1 MEAVSDSKTSL
12 KGKKTWFHF
21 RAMAPKNVRIRF
33 MVENV
38 GIYENMYEVLFYT
51 ILRMI
56 AGLNLFLTTEK
67 AGGKLKTASLL

>member
-1 MEAVSDSKTSL
+1 
-12 KGKKTWFHF
+12 
-21 RAMAPKNVRIRF
+21 MAPKNVRIRF

-56 AGLNLFLTTEK
+56 AGLNLFLTMEK
-67 AGGKLKTASLL
+67 AGGKSKTASLL